1 MLSWFNIY
9 APSEK
14 VPESL
19 RQSVYI
25 TNILSS
31 IFAVLALILFGI
43 LFVMFVWTGTSIFII
58 LVAVIFGLVP
68 LINRV
73 NHDVGRL
80 LFCLVPVYVTFGI
93 SLYGKIKVP
102 EQSYITYFDIR
113 FIILVTT
120 ILPAIAFV
128 IEEKWKMVVCLVSTL
143 ACLLLFDP
151 VHNAFGLG
159 YFQRGFTARSYYY
172 MNYITLVSFLV
183 LSSGIIVL
191 KIITGRAEAQV
202 KKSVQELN
210 SSNQLLMVKNEEL
223 VKLNESMAQQSE
235 KLIFQKKQIHE
246 SRELIAEANLMISQ
260 QQEKL
265 IESNKELA
273 KLVEQKTDALTLA
286 NEELIRHNNELRQF
300 SYTVSHN
307 LRAPVARLLGLT
319 DLFNR
324 LEQADNKDGIA
335 SMIQKSGREL
345 DEVLKD
351 LNQIIDL
358 RNDLYRVR
366 EKIHFSEEWQK
377 TIFILQEQIRPGY
390 RIQTNFEQGP
400 TIFSIRAMIQ
410 SILYNLVSNA
420 IKYRNPERE
429 LHIDITTTRQSDQSI
444 ILKVSDN
451 GLGINLES
459 QKENVFKLYRRFHS
473 HVDGKG
479 LGLYLVKTQIDT
491 LGGTINIESE
501 INRGTTFIVTL
512 PHPQNISEQV
522 IFQSEVAHI
531 YFDADINNTVILW
544 KENVTAPEFRKA
556 YQAVLHSLKT
566 YNSPGCIVDSR
577 KQGLV
582 PDEEQQWLVGTV
594 IPEAVRHGLKRI
606 AGVGLAEPLRKAY
619 MEKIMAKAGLL
630 GVELKFFSEMSDA
643 VAWMKSFTRSQNG

>member
-1 MLSWFNIY
+1 
-9 APSEK
+9 
-14 VPESL
+14 
-19 RQSVYI
+19 
-25 TNILSS
+25 
-31 IFAVLALILFGI
+31 
-43 LFVMFVWTGTSIFII
+43 
-58 LVAVIFGLVP
+58 
-68 LINRV
+68 
-73 NHDVGRL
+73 
-80 LFCLVPVYVTFGI
+80 
-93 SLYGKIKVP
+93 
-102 EQSYITYFDIR
+102 
-113 FIILVTT
+113 
-120 ILPAIAFV
+120 
-128 IEEKWKMVVCLVSTL
+128 
-143 ACLLLFDP
+143 
-151 VHNAFGLG
+151 
-159 YFQRGFTARSYYY
+159 
-172 MNYITLVSFLV
+172 
-183 LSSGIIVL
+183 
-191 KIITGRAEAQV
+191 
-202 KKSVQELN
+202 
-210 SSNQLLMVKNEEL
+210 
-223 VKLNESMAQQSE
+223 
-235 KLIFQKKQIHE
+235 
-246 SRELIAEANLMISQ
+246 
-260 QQEKL
+260 
-265 IESNKELA
+265 
-273 KLVEQKTDALTLA
+273 
-286 NEELIRHNNELRQF
+286 
-300 SYTVSHN
+300 
-307 LRAPVARLLGLT
+307 
-319 DLFNR
+319 
-324 LEQADNKDGIA
+324 
-335 SMIQKSGREL
+335 MIQKSGREL

-556 YQAVLHSLKT
+556 YQAVLHKSL
-566 YNSPGCIVDSR
+566 PGGTPFIKNLQFSR
-577 KQGLV
+577 VHCRLQ
-582 PDEEQQWLVGTV
+582 
-594 IPEAVRHGLKRI
+594 EARACAR
-606 AGVGLAEPLRKAY
+606 
-619 MEKIMAKAGLL
+619 
-630 GVELKFFSEMSDA
+630 
-643 VAWMKSFTRSQNG
+643 